1 MRQGLTWLN
10 RPAAQTSNLELMVPK
25 PEIRHALTWL
35 ALAALVGFLVP
46 AVFSTGLRWSRPW
59 FLVPYVA
66 IAGAFLFLY
75 FRRAPVSL
83 GQLTG
88 RWPTALAGTA
98 AASFLVLGN
107 VQGQP
112 ASAAPEG
119 AQLALAL
126 AWVGVAYGAIDGLLL
141 NVMPV
146 LAVQG
151 PGFYAS
157 NPSWKERLGRG
168 LVALAASLLVTVA
181 YHAGYAEF
189 HGPKMLAVIIGNAII
204 TSSYLLTGS
213 PLAAVAT
220 HVIMHTAA
228 VFHGMETTLQLPPHY
243 ES

>member
-1 MRQGLTWLN
+1 
-10 RPAAQTSNLELMVPK
+10 MVPK
-25 PEIRHALTWL
+25 PEVRHALIWL

-46 AVFSTGLRWSRPW
+46 AVFSTGLRWSRPL

-66 IAGAFLFLY
+66 IAGAFLVLY

-83 GQLTG
+83 VQMTG
-88 RWPTALAGTA
+88 RWHYALAGTA
-98 AASFLVLGN
+98 AASFFLLGN
-107 VQGQP
+107 IRGQP

-119 AQLALAL
+119 AQLVLAL
-126 AWVGVAYGAIDGLLL
+126 AWTGAAYGTIDGLLL

-151 PGFYAS
+151 PGFYAAG
-157 NPSWKERLGRG
+157 PSWKERLARG
-168 LVALAASLLVTVA
+168 LLALAASLLVTVS

-189 HGPKMLAVIIGNAII
+189 HGPKMLSVVIGNTII

-213 PLAAVAT
+213 PLAGVAT
-220 HVIMHTAA
+220 HVIMHVAA

-243 ES
+243 GS